1 MQLHAL
7 HLFRPSDISNEVMKL
22 VTDESKNGQVLLIFQ
37 NSEDLEVQVENVQF
51 NN

>member
-1 MQLHAL
+1 MSHAV

-22 VTDESKNGQVLLIFQ
+22 VTDESKNGQVLLIFK
-37 NSEDLEVQVENVQF
+37 NPEDPAVQVENVQL